1 MILIDAQYSQKAVF
15 SFERG
20 SYWQNHSSSLLRFS
34 PPPKKSPSAKFP
46 IPPTGGGFISAS
58 SPLTAIWKT
67 LRIIPPHP
75 GLTVL
80 KYKSKLYYIDLKHI

>member
-1 MILIDAQYSQKAVF
+1 MILIDVQYSQKAVF

-46 IPPTGGGFISAS
+46 IPPTGGGFISPS
-58 SPLTAIWKT
+58 SPLTAIK
-67 LRIIPPHP
+67 